1 MKFRDRA
8 FIVEWDKV
16 KPGDL
21 IRGYQILCLVD
32 NVEVMIAFP
41 F

>member
-8 FIVEWDKV
+8 FIVGWDKV
-16 KPGDL
+16 KLGDL
-21 IRGYQILCLVD
+21 IRGYQVLCLVG
-32 NVEVMIAFP
+32 NTEVMIAFP